1 MRASLDYWFASA
13 IVIAVGVASA
23 QVDGATAAA
32 LGKACGG
39 RLGIGC
45 DSGLFC
51 DLPVGSCG
59 GRDIEGT
66 CTRIPR
72 FCVQRI
78 GRQVCGC
85 DGKTYTNNCQ
95 RQRAI
100 ASKQHD
106 GRC

>member
-1 MRASLDYWFASA
+1 MRVHLAYGLTSAFA
-13 IVIAVGVASA
+13 VAVGVALA
-23 QVDGATAAA
+23 PVDGAMSAQ
-32 LGKACGG
+32 LGEVCGG

-45 DSGLFC
+45 ARELFC
-51 DLPVGSCG
+51 DWPVGTCG
-59 GRDIEGT
+59 GWNVEGI

-78 GRQVCGC
+78 GRRVCGC

-100 ASKQHD
+100 VSKQQD